1 MRTWFQLMAS
11 EVLLS
16 LSFATPK
23 NDPVACLDAATA
35 KSPAKAR
42 QGLGMAIN
50 DLLELIDDSVD
61 GKVQELDS
69 ALCFNGLPSLTEMRI
84 RFSKTLRR
92 VVVEVLKTMLNI
104 MPCLLLPSEPTARQS
119 DLSALL
125 LVYEAQAEKACSPQ
139 YQGCMPSPCIW
150 CICCCIAMI
159 GAGSEI
165 QELHIEDQHRVGR
178 DRA

>member
-1 MRTWFQLMAS
+1 MKIDSKNYERMRTWFQLMAS
-11 EVLLS
+11 EVLPK
-16 LSFATPK
+16 SFVTPK
-23 NDPVACLDAATA
+23 NDPVACLDAIAA

-50 DLLELIDDSVD
+50 DLLEMTHDWSD

-92 VVVEVLKTMLNI
+92 VVTRGSIKNDVEYYAVRIAADLTD
-104 MPCLLLPSEPTARQS
+104 SEQS

-125 LVYEAQAEKACSPQ
+125 SVYEAQAEKA
-139 YQGCMPSPCIW
+139 
-150 CICCCIAMI
+150 
-159 GAGSEI
+159 
-165 QELHIEDQHRVGR
+165 
-178 DRA
+178 